1 MKPTRRGFFKTLA
14 FGILGKGFISSFPYR
29 AFAKSGDYENGIE
42 IEKGYIVFNNETQ
55 KSMEALADALLPGA
69 KQIGIR
75 TLFMDYI
82 SKDHGI
88 AGHLDAGFWNLDTI
102 SKQRFKKPYYQLKT
116 KKEKDAVLN
125 HLLARSNTKK
135 FIHNFKRAVVKLYY
149 SSPEVWKKLSYN
161 GPPQPRGFLD
171 YYKPPT
177 VS

>member
-75 TLFMDYI
+75 SRFMDYI

-88 AGHLDAGFWNLDTI
+88 AGYLDAGIWNLHTI
-102 SKQRFKKPYYQLKT
+102 SKAKFKEPFYKLTSKEE
-116 KKEKDAVLN
+116 KKAVIDHVYRVN
-125 HLLARSNTKK
+125 RK
-135 FIHNFKRAVVKLYY
+135 FFRKFRYTIIKLYY
-149 SSPEVWKKLSYN
+149 SNPAVWKRLSYN
-161 GPPQPRGFLD
+161 GPPQPRGFLN

-177 VS
+177 AS